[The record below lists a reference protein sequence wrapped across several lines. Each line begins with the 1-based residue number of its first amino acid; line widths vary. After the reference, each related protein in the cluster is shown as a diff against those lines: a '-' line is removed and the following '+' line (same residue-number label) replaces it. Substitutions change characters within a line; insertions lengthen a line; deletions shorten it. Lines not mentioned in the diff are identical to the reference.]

1 MDRGTLLRSHR
12 VGDLGFILHS
22 KHQYHWHTGYAPPQP
37 VPVPHMG
44 SWIAKILGP
53 RKPDVPAFVNI
64 GQNLEIGAE
73 SDSVKAYTTSGVW
86 VVVEGT
92 AEARYETLSLTSA
105 DWLSKAGVRYALTDR
120 IPATIE
126 MLPGDVNQ
134 PGLPRRALLV
144 FEMPQDT
151 VAGGSVAV
159 TRSKLSPLD
168 DEVHIATDADT
179 DRTEP
184 KITLRRNN
192 EGFPWT
198 VLPQQ

>member
-1 MDRGTLLRSHR
+1 MIGTLRTALALLFATAVLYGLQQTRPRYSQITSPIVTTGGMNER
-12 VGDLGFILHS
+12 V
-22 KHQYHWHTGYAPPQP
+22 QTGNFAL
-37 VPVPHMG
+37 
-44 SWIAKILGP
+44 SL
-53 RKPDVPAFVNI
+53 
-64 GQNLEIGAE
+64 
-73 SDSVKAYTTSGVW
+73 DSVRVARALDVETFGKTKAYTTPGVW
-86 VVVEGT
+86 VVVEGM

-105 DWLSKAGVRYALTDR
+105 DWISKAGVRYALTDR

-144 FEMPQDT
+144 FEMPQDA

-168 DEVHIATDADT
+168 DEVQIAVDADT

-198 VLPQQ
+198 VLPQR